1 MYAFAETEQLNIGL
15 FVQWLPPCMSKRAE
29 IDTTSSCFPMAGPC
43 GARTR
48 ASIGQ
53 LKVASL
59 KAALTSTGSAT
70 MNNTI
75 TVIGY
80 VGQNPHAIAFEDT
93 GNKVVKFSVA
103 VKEFSANNDEDK
115 TLWLDID
122 AWNGLGERVLKAVT
136 KGREIVIHGRL
147 ALTTFNKEVNGTKVE
162 ITKPLIKLTSFHLCG
177 RKPAD
182 VQSESNDI
190 ASRKKARLSSV
201 KN

>member
-1 MYAFAETEQLNIGL
+1 MYAFVETEQLNIGL
-15 FVQWLPPCMSKRAE
+15 LVRWLPPCMSERAE
-29 IDTTSSCFPMAGPC
+29 TDTTSSRFPMAGPY
-43 GARTR
+43 GARPR

-53 LKVASL
+53 LKAASL
-59 KAALTSTGSAT
+59 KAALTSTGGAT

-103 VKEFSANNDEDK
+103 VKELSANNEEDK

-122 AWNGLGERVLKAVT
+122 AWNGLGERVLKAVS

-147 ALTTFNKEVNGTKVE
+147 ALSTFNKEVNGTKVE

-182 VQSESNDI
+182 EKQPESSPSP
-190 ASRKKARLSSV
+190 AKKTRLSSV

>member
-1 MYAFAETEQLNIGL
+1 MYAFVETEQLSIGL
-15 FVQWLPPCMSKRAE
+15 LVRWLPPCMSERAE
-29 IDTTSSCFPMAGPC
+29 TDTTSSCFPMAGPC

-48 ASIGQ
+48 ASIAQ
-53 LKVASL
+53 LKAASL
-59 KAALTSTGSAT
+59 KSALTSTGGAT
-70 MNNTI
+70 VNNTI
-75 TVIGY
+75 TIIGY

-103 VKEFSANNDEDK
+103 VKEFSANNEEDK

-177 RKPAD
+177 RAPRKQQEVD
-182 VQSESNDI
+182 NDNQLTNI
-190 ASRKKARLSSV
+190 S
-201 KN
+201 